1 MPYIAE
7 EKRMML
13 EHALATLA
21 AGIIVEDP
29 KEQAGVLNYCI
40 TSLLNEVLKTNGLK
54 YRNINELI
62 GVLECAKLELY
73 RRVASP
79 YEDVKKDSNGDVY

>member
-1 MPYIAE
+1 MAQS
-7 EKRMML
+7 
-13 EHALATLA
+13 HALATLA